1 MRVAQISEKVL
12 TQPMRE
18 PRVSSFTALSVI
30 VVTYNSAAVL
40 PECLN
45 SLSKHLPDAE
55 VVIVDNGSQDAT
67 VDLADRGPL
76 VRLVAGHGNVGF
88 GAAVNRGAQAAAG
101 SLLLVLNPDAAVVAV
116 DHSELKTLSGDPIT
130 GLVGCRARGTGMD
143 RYLIS
148 NSWDW
153 KAELFWLL
161 GQHFLVPRELTLRRP
176 RLTFKRRSQWIAG
189 AAFVVRRSE
198 FLEAGGFD
206 DTFFLYFEDVDL
218 SRTYNH
224 RRLPIR
230 TTDAFTVSHIGQG
243 SSPRDEDTMTSFA
256 LLSLIQYV
264 DKWEGSGAARDAAT
278 WCLRLL
284 RMVEATGTAFESVPV
299 LGPRAAKKRDSA
311 AVVRSYLAKAG
322 VRSPIAGAY
331 GAASDAIRGALSE
344 RHAAGPRYEPS

>member
-1 MRVAQISEKVL
+1 
-12 TQPMRE
+12 MRE

-218 SRTYNH
+218 
-224 RRLPIR
+224 
-230 TTDAFTVSHIGQG
+230 
-243 SSPRDEDTMTSFA
+243 
-256 LLSLIQYV
+256 
-264 DKWEGSGAARDAAT
+264 
-278 WCLRLL
+278 
-284 RMVEATGTAFESVPV
+284 
-299 LGPRAAKKRDSA
+299 
-311 AVVRSYLAKAG
+311 
-322 VRSPIAGAY
+322 
-331 GAASDAIRGALSE
+331 
-344 RHAAGPRYEPS
+344 